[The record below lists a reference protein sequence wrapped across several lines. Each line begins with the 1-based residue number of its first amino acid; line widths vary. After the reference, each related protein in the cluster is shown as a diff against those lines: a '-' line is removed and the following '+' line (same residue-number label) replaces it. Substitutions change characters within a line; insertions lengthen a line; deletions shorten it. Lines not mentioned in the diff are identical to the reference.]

1 MSGVSSLGPNTFQET
16 PGGYSPS
23 RWGRQSEVHRFL
35 TICGCVDRS
44 VRLLVHALLHE
55 ETEGLGL
62 DWTKL

>member
-1 MSGVSSLGPNTFQET
+1 MSGVSSLGPNTFQKT

-44 VRLLVHALLHE
+44 VRLLVNALLHE